1 MVVVHV
7 CPLED
12 DPCNGVLVVVPALVK
27 AQRQYIDAAVWNVGQ
42 PFHIDGLEQVFT
54 ANAPEELPPPYNRP
68 DLVVFH
74 ELYIT
79 CYLKIAKALQRA
91 GIPYIVV
98 PHSSLNRAA
107 QKKSRLKKA
116 VANCLLFK
124 PLCRRAVGIQY
135 LTEFEKNESIIKKGA
150 FVSHNGIAAPAQ
162 TKAAFHTDEI
172 RFAYIGRISPY
183 IKGLDLMVQAF
194 GLEKDFLAAHHCSLH
209 IYGPTDDRG
218 YSYAS
223 EMRTLTEQSGAQELI
238 TLHDAVFGEEKLR
251 VLLDTDVFIQTSRS
265 DGMPM
270 GVLEAL
276 SCGLPCLVTEGTTL
290 AKKISAE
297 NAGWDGGTTAATIAK
312 ALRRAVSD
320 RESYAAISDNALRIG
335 KEYNWDS
342 AAQTAIAHYQD
353 LLKER

>member
-1 MVVVHV
+1 MIVVHI

-54 ANAPEELPPPYNRP
+54 ANAPEELPSPYNRP

-270 GVLEAL
+270 GVLQAL
-276 SCGLPCLVTEGTTL
+276 SCGLPCLVTEGSSL
-290 AKKISAE
+290 AKKIEAAGAGWNGGNSAE
-297 NAGWDGGTTAATIAK
+297 SIAS
-312 ALRRAVSD
+312 ALREAVEN
-320 RESYAAISDNALRIG
+320 RGNFERISAEALRLSEEYSWDNAA
-335 KEYNWDS
+335 K
-342 AAQTAIAHYQD
+342 TAVKHYREC
-353 LLKER
+353 LKER

>member
-1 MVVVHV
+1 MIVVHI

-54 ANAPEELPPPYNRP
+54 ANALEELPSPYNRP

-251 VLLDTDVFIQTSRS
+251 VLMDTDVFIQ
-265 DGMPM
+265 
-270 GVLEAL
+270 
-276 SCGLPCLVTEGTTL
+276 
-290 AKKISAE
+290 
-297 NAGWDGGTTAATIAK
+297 N
-312 ALRRAVSD
+312 
-320 RESYAAISDNALRIG
+320 
-335 KEYNWDS
+335 
-342 AAQTAIAHYQD
+342 
-353 LLKER
+353 